1 MRLSEKKALVLG
13 GSRGIGRAICLNFAA
28 EGADVAFTYCSSRA
42 KAEEIQEHI
51 SHTGRRSFVMQADI
65 SKREAVWDA
74 VSAAVVALGG
84 LDILVVCGG
93 IMPEDA
99 LVDISEQQL
108 RLVLDT
114 NLNSAFYALQAAH
127 DALQRSAA
135 GRIIFISSQAAFTGS
150 IMHAHYAAAK
160 AGLLGLLFTAAKELG
175 PSGITVN
182 AVSPGRIETDMLQ
195 YADQEKREKW
205 LAETPLK
212 RFGRPEEVAKAA
224 AFLASDEGSYITG
237 ANLNVNGGML
247 MG

>member
-1 MRLSEKKALVLG
+1 MRLNEKKALILG
-13 GSRGIGRAICLNFAA
+13 GSKGIGKAICLNFAL
-28 EGADVAFTYCSSRA
+28 EGADVAFTYCSSRS

-51 SHTGRRSFVMQADI
+51 LRTGRRSFVMQADI
-65 SKREAVWDA
+65 SKRDAVWDA
-74 VSAAVVALGG
+74 VRASVVALGG

-99 LVDISEQQL
+99 LVDISAQQL

-114 NLNSAFYALQAAH
+114 NLSSAFYALQAAH
-127 DALQRSAA
+127 DALQQSAA

-150 IMHAHYAAAK
+150 ILHAHYAAAK

-212 RFGRPEEVAKAA
+212 RFGRPEEVAKAV